1 MTIQSTQG
9 IINESGLK
17 EGTGYVLLNRL
28 HAVGFKKRPGQGEA
42 PTPRTS
48 KSPDNTEKKVA
59 RTGTDEQEREAKQ
72 DRIAF
77 RDSLPS

>member
-9 IINESGLK
+9 IINESEQK